1 MEKNELLEK
10 LVLPD
15 VPEDVQI
22 AMMDSPDAPELLKV
36 FLSNRHGD
44 GWLTEKTERYMVNC
58 PNAEKLLEVYLL
70 AFCFDLS
77 EVMEEEI
84 ITQHKPWTINVLMDA
99 NVPVSLNNEL
109 LLLKGKYSV
118 DELSRYMELVKD
130 TENVLSEEWEV
141 QLLKHKDAEELL
153 GKYVS
158 LFGKLQKKAEK
169 AILSKK
175 DDDKLKK
182 VYQAALEEKSKGK
195 KKE

>member
-70 AFCFDLS
+70 AFCLDLS

-84 ITQHKPWTINVLMDA
+84 NQFLVEPYVNA
-99 NVPVSLNNEL
+99 
-109 LLLKGKYSV
+109 LKAFFI
-118 DELSRYMELVKD
+118 
-130 TENVLSEEWEV
+130 
-141 QLLKHKDAEELL
+141 LKE
-153 GKYVS
+153 
-158 LFGKLQKKAEK
+158 FGK
-169 AILSKK
+169 AILIEEEHAVV
-175 DDDKLKK
+175 L
-182 VYQAALEEKSKGK
+182 QHPAAFPYSSYEAAVIKRFSVCLVDVTKQHAS
-195 KKE
+195 